1 MVLYSVT
8 HRMRPPPPPKKVV
21 YLNLARSR
29 EGCDACC
36 DVPVIWWGWNLA
48 IGFLDKINLFFVC
61 VFVYFVC
68 VCVCVCVR
76 GDRAIYNLR
85 KISFSWYLLQI
96 WKNKL
101 MRHVTFNPLL
111 FWIAP
116 GLISCFFFYMK
127 YNYLFFSF
135 RLVHFF
141 QGTSVSKTLNLF
153 EHYQLWMMDR
163 VKPKGFSLQR
173 QFFDQS
179 NG

>member
-1 MVLYSVT
+1 
-8 HRMRPPPPPKKVV
+8 MRPPPPPQKKVV

-36 DVPVIWWGWNLA
+36 NVPVIWWGWNLA

-68 VCVCVCVR
+68 VCVYVCVCGGGGIGLYIISGKSNFHGIFFR
-76 GDRAIYNLR
+76 FE
-85 KISFSWYLLQI
+85 KISSWDMWLSTHYFSGLLQD
-96 WKNKL
+96 L
-101 MRHVTFNPLL
+101 FHV
-111 FWIAP
+111 
-116 GLISCFFFYMK
+116 FFYMK

-135 RLVHFF
+135 SLVHFF
-141 QGTSVSKTLNLF
+141 QGTSVSKTFNLF